1 MKYRSMDRAAF
12 QAVKD
17 ALLGAAADLL
27 GTTAEA
33 LANE

>member
-1 MKYRSMDRAAF
+1 MSYRSMSREQF